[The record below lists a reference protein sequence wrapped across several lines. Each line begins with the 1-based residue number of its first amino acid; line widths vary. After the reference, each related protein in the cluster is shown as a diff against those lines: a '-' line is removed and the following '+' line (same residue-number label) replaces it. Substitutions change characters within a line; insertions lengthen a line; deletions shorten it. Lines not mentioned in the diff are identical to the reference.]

1 MGSQRL
7 SDYAHRPDNEGPE
20 DKADGRGSRSGK
32 NEFLTFFT
40 NAFFF
45 HRWPLLLASEA
56 SSFLVEFLRAPCRS
70 PVLLLES
77 PVTPSGGQ
85 GRLRHGLSIPEPG

>member
-1 MGSQRL
+1 MDREEPGGLQSMGSQRL
-7 SDYAHRPDNEGPE
+7 SDRPDNEGPGE
-20 DKADGRGSRSGK
+20 KADGRESRSGK

-45 HRWPLLLASEA
+45 HRWPLSLASEA

-70 PVLLLES
+70 PVLLLS
-77 PVTPSGGQ
+77 HQ
-85 GRLRHGLSIPEPG
+85 

>member
-7 SDYAHRPDNEGPE
+7 GDYAQRPDNEGSE
-20 DKADGRGSRSGK
+20 EKEDGRESRSDK

-40 NAFFF
+40 NEFFF

-56 SSFLVEFLRAPCRS
+56 SSFLVELLRAPCRS
-70 PVLLLES
+70 PVLLLQS
-77 PVTPSGGQ
+77 PVT
-85 GRLRHGLSIPEPG
+85 L

>member
-20 DKADGRGSRSGK
+20 EKADGRGSRKGK

-40 NAFFF
+40 NAFFINGLF
-45 HRWPLLLASEA
+45 LLASEA
-56 SSFLVEFLRAPCRS
+56 SSFLVEFLRAPCHS

-85 GRLRHGLSIPEPG
+85 GRLHHGLSIPEPS